1 MNSLV
6 KGTIRFVLGA
16 AILGAGVG
24 IMNGLISIKEEMPV
38 SDNPVSPRA
47 VRTSRVTIATISPKT
62 PVEGRVEALYRMD
75 LITEVTGNLDMGDD
89 EFREGTKFDAG
100 EIILSLDDTESR
112 LALIA
117 QRSQFLQLLS
127 SQLADLQMD
136 FEERGAIWA
145 NYVNELNV
153 NQSLP
158 DLPETATNR
167 ERLFLANRGVIS
179 SYHSIRSAEE
189 RLSKFQVR
197 APFDGVVVQANV
209 RPGGLV
215 RAGQMAGVLVGEGEY
230 EIKTAVHARYLS
242 TVAQQDSVHFFD
254 EQGTTVASGVVH
266 RVAGNVDPAT
276 QSASVFCRVS
286 PAKGHDAAIRDGRF
300 LTGEIKSKPLQG
312 VFEIPLS
319 WMHND
324 NQVYVVAENQLME
337 REVEVLF
344 RSRSQ
349 ALGRGLE
356 SGEVVLS
363 EALTN
368 AFDGMMVSS
377 KTDEIKD

>member
-1 MNSLV
+1 
-6 KGTIRFVLGA
+6 
-16 AILGAGVG
+16 
-24 IMNGLISIKEEMPV
+24 
-38 SDNPVSPRA
+38 
-47 VRTSRVTIATISPKT
+47 
-62 PVEGRVEALYRMD
+62 
-75 LITEVTGNLDMGDD
+75 
-89 EFREGTKFDAG
+89 
-100 EIILSLDDTESR
+100 
-112 LALIA
+112 
-117 QRSQFLQLLS
+117 
-127 SQLADLQMD
+127 
-136 FEERGAIWA
+136 
-145 NYVNELNV
+145 
-153 NQSLP
+153 
-158 DLPETATNR
+158 
-167 ERLFLANRGVIS
+167 
-179 SYHSIRSAEE
+179 
-189 RLSKFQVR
+189 VR

-242 TVAQQDSVHFFD
+242 TVAQQDSVRFFD